1 MNTDKLFSVVLRTR
15 NEIRNISNF
24 IESYK
29 LQSYEFKELIIV
41 DNYSTDGTREWL
53 EAQGIAYHLKGNE
66 RVEQGNYGMLQLA
79 RGRWVGYFD
88 ADMYLSSNLVSNLVK
103 AFQAD
108 GDLVGIRIREIVLGK
123 SFGSRIRRFE
133 RAFYENTCVDAARAF
148 VRTTLLAANGFDLE
162 CFPTPSA
169 EDWDLDRRI
178 AEGGLIGF
186 LNKNSEELYAAHTIR
201 FAKERGFVS
210 EDNWPCFFHN
220 EAEFNWRWYF
230 RKKVYYSKSLGQYV
244 KKWGSEDPIVRKQ
257 LGFKYRFLQVFTEN
271 KKYKMVVR
279 NPHLMMVLWA
289 QLFVVGVLFS
299 VVQIAMNA
307 RAKLAAS

>member
-1 MNTDKLFSVVLRTR
+1 MKTDKLFSVVLRTR
-15 NEIRNISNF
+15 NEKRNISNF

-29 LQSYEFKELIIV
+29 LQSYELKELIIV

-53 EAQGIAYHLKGNE
+53 EAQGIPYHLKGNE

-88 ADMYLSSNLVSNLVK
+88 ADMYLSSNLISNLVK

-133 RAFYENTCVDAARAF
+133 RAFYEDTCVDAARAF

-178 AEGGLIGF
+178 AEDGLLGF
-186 LNKNSEELYAAHTIR
+186 LNKNSEELYSAQTIH

-220 EAEFNWRWYF
+220 EAEFNWQWYF
-230 RKKVYYSKSLGQYV
+230 KKKIYYSKSLGQYV
-244 KKWGSEDPIVRKQ
+244 KKWGNKDSLVRKQ
-257 LGFKYRFLQVFTEN
+257 LGFKYRFFQVFIEN
-271 KKYKMVVR
+271 KKYKRVLR
-279 NPHLMMVLWA
+279 NPQLMLVLWV
-289 QLFVVGVLFS
+289 QLFVVGLLFS
-299 VVQIAMNA
+299 IVRIAISA
-307 RAKLAAS
+307 PIRLSVR